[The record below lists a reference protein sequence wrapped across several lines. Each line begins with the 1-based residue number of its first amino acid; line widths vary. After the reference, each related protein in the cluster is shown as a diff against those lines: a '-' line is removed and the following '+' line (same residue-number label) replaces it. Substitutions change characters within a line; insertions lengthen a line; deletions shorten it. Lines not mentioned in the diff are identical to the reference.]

1 MHEITASAIGTVVT
15 DVRHTIT
22 PAGISVARF
31 RMVSQ
36 PRRFDS
42 VAGSFIDLEASF
54 LSVSAWRAMAEHVAL
69 SIRKGDPILVIGRLR
84 VREWEQD
91 GRTRTSVEIDARS
104 VGHDL
109 ARGSSRFARRV
120 RPASDGDGARPRG
133 SSSAELEVAQV
144 PEPTSPAGED
154 GAEVAVA

>member
-1 MHEITASAIGTVVT
+1 MHEITASAIGTIVT
-15 DVRHTIT
+15 EVRHSIT

-42 VAGSFIDLEASF
+42 NAGSFVDLEASF
-54 LSVSAWRAMAEHVAL
+54 LSVTAWRAMADHVAVSL
-69 SIRKGDPILVIGRLR
+69 RKGDPILVIGRLR
-84 VREWEQD
+84 VREWEQE

-120 RPASDGDGARPRG
+120 RPVEEGAGRARDAGPAESD
-133 SSSAELEVAQV
+133 
-144 PEPTSPAGED
+144 AG
-154 GAEVAVA
+154 AVAEPEGEAAAAVA